1 MKLKYIY
8 YSNNDSVICISVSL
22 LFAYYHPVCIA
33 CNENEEYYFLTNC
46 VYLKNI
52 NFYQSLSQFNMYNI
66 QTDFTFHYLPQVF
79 KWVNPRLVVSG
90 HTHHGCHRIHDN
102 GVPEWTVASFSW
114 RNKKGPSFLLVCLF
128 ISWVST
134 LSVHSSTAKMRQ
146 IGILLTFG
154 FV

>member
-1 MKLKYIY
+1 
-8 YSNNDSVICISVSL
+8 
-22 LFAYYHPVCIA
+22 
-33 CNENEEYYFLTNC
+33 
-46 VYLKNI
+46 
-52 NFYQSLSQFNMYNI
+52 MYNI

-154 FV
+154 LIDHLVVYLPVFIISIKSMLTCWKSIFCFFEYHSCKTHYIQNYINLLTVPS